1 MPHLQKRSNNKGGGK
16 KGGKGRGRGGKG
28 RGRGGGPGRRGRGAG
43 AGGGGAQ
50 PGRVVHRAGPP
61 QVRLFYLKQHLVLK
75 CFNYLDDASRKNVFR
90 VMGWPLDNYE
100 RRKEM
105 MRKQQEER
113 KRRMKEAEEKK
124 KKEDGDTSE
133 NNDNSKDSASTT
145 PKWAPYGEGEA
156 DGKSEGA
163 TSGTAKE
170 QEGKVD
176 PMKAEDPKDL
186 LKALT
191 LSVGEAWEDKNED
204 KNYGEAKVEC
214 EAPGARSN
222 ESEAAKEEDKA
233 KTSEEEVQGGDVAG
247 ENNAEGDKEAQGE
260 DAKDSEKGETGDE
273 AKTDNNEAPA
283 PEEKEILPPLFAR
296 TDPDTLLARLNTRRL
311 FQRVLHFKRRQ
322 RKKLDADTIN
332 LLLEN
337 NNGDAEGKVES
348 IREMYEN
355 ELKEK
360 MTANRVWRKDMTIQ
374 EMADLEWDEVSVDV
388 VFMPFLH

>member
-1 MPHLQKRSNNKGGGK
+1 MTGPYVITTHRRS
-16 KGGKGRGRGGKG
+16 GRK
-28 RGRGGGPGRRGRGAG
+28 
-43 AGGGGAQ
+43 
-50 PGRVVHRAGPP
+50 HS
-61 QVRLFYLKQHLVLK
+61 FH
-75 CFNYLDDASRKNVFR
+75 STVF
-90 VMGWPLDNYE
+90 L
-100 RRKEM
+100 
-105 MRKQQEER
+105 EER
-113 KRRMKEAEEKK
+113 TFEAS
-124 KKEDGDTSE
+124 D
-133 NNDNSKDSASTT
+133 
-145 PKWAPYGEGEA
+145 
-156 DGKSEGA
+156 
-163 TSGTAKE
+163 
-170 QEGKVD
+170 Q
-176 PMKAEDPKDL
+176 
-186 LKALT
+186 
-191 LSVGEAWEDKNED
+191 
-204 KNYGEAKVEC
+204 
-214 EAPGARSN
+214 
-222 ESEAAKEEDKA
+222 
-233 KTSEEEVQGGDVAG
+233 
-247 ENNAEGDKEAQGE
+247 
-260 DAKDSEKGETGDE
+260 DSEKGETGDE